1 MVWIFRV
8 LLSTLFLLSVVLSIP
23 IAFDIGGRDAGL
35 AYSLCLFL
43 YYSAYSTIKI
53 AVRLATPSDHA
64 GGHRLRWTVAAVL
77 RLSQWV
83 VIPMLL
89 VWSLSRF
96 SIDASSSDWVARTVA
111 HVTGGESSGGGLGSG
126 GSGAGGFASKIASA
140 AGSASTSDGFGISN
154 FFGLISRGASS
165 VSSIGSASAA
175 SSSAARS
182 TAGSASSTLL
192 SSRPAS
198 TSWAEWLFGRGG
210 VVESAALG
218 GWDKT
223 LRYSSPIFQLL
234 EGFCT
239 LLVIQA
245 AGQITRWLVNRGR
258 SESWLIILVVFSGS
272 VIASAVYFLSRIA
285 RFPQIDNIDA
295 ILIGVTITSAVFLSA
310 YGIGSGRGSPVESS
324 LLFAYI
330 VLCVYQIF
338 TDYQPSS
345 PEAAERR
352 RLQQQ
357 QAAALEPEFPPLPPI
372 IMASYSTL
380 VHLLSSL
387 PTAVSSALAFLHAA
401 FQTITPSVIISLTY
415 RIIVFYCATRI
426 IPAVRESG
434 ARALLQ
440 EPTLED
446 SDAASKLLGFLS
458 WYSASILIAI
468 YTSLLLQHFTIASNT
483 AGLDAGWSLLRTG
496 EITGGTTTRWV
507 NVVGVMVLYAFEMY
521 LGNDEMD
528 GGVTNHWKME

>member
-1 MVWIFRV
+1 MPWIFRV

-35 AYSLCLFL
+35 AYSLSLFL

-53 AVRLATPSDHA
+53 AVRLAAPSDR
-64 GGHRLRWTVAAVL
+64 GGAQRLRWTVAAVL
-77 RLSQWV
+77 RLSQWII
-83 VIPMLL
+83 IPMLL

-96 SIDASSSDWVARTVA
+96 SIDASSTDWVARTVA
-111 HVTGGESSGGGLGSG
+111 HVTGGESSGGGVGN
-126 GSGAGGFASKIASA
+126 KIASA
-140 AGSASTSDGFGISN
+140 ASSSTTGGFGISN

-165 VSSIGSASAA
+165 A
-175 SSSAARS
+175 SSSTASAS
-182 TAGSASSTLL
+182 TGSSAGSASSALF

-198 TSWAEWLFGRGG
+198 TSWSDWFFGRGG

-218 GWDKT
+218 GWDKS
-223 LRYSSPIFQLL
+223 LRYSSPIFQVL

-245 AGQITRWLVNRGR
+245 AGQISRWLVNRGR

-272 VIASAVYFLSRIA
+272 VIASAIYFLSRIA

-324 LLFAYI
+324 LLFAYV

-468 YTSLLLQHFTIASNT
+468 YTSLLLQHFTVASNT
-483 AGLDAGWSLLRTG
+483 VGHDAGWSLLRAG
-496 EITGGTTTRWV
+496 EITGGTTMRWV

-521 LGNDEMD
+521 LGNDDMD

>member
-1 MVWIFRV
+1 MLWIFRV
-8 LLSTLFLLSVVLSIP
+8 LLSTIFLLSVVLSIP
-23 IAFDIGGRDAGL
+23 IAFDVGGRDAGL
-35 AYSLCLFL
+35 AYSLALFL
-43 YYSAYSTIKI
+43 YYSAYSSIKI
-53 AVRLATPSDHA
+53 AVRLVAPSDRA
-64 GGHRLRWTVAAVL
+64 SAQRLRWTVAATL

-83 VIPMLL
+83 VIPSLL
-89 VWSLSRF
+89 IWSLSRF
-96 SIDASSSDWVARTVA
+96 SIDASSTDWVARTVA
-111 HVTGGESSGGGLGSG
+111 HVTGGESGASKVVSSVIGASTAGGVGGGG
-126 GSGAGGFASKIASA
+126 GGG
-140 AGSASTSDGFGISN
+140 GFGISN

-165 VSSIGSASAA
+165 SSSSVSSKIRASASASAA
-175 SSSAARS
+175 SA
-182 TAGSASSTLL
+182 SASSSVFT
-192 SSRPAS
+192 SRPAS
-198 TSWAEWLFGRGG
+198 TSWSDWIFGRGG
-210 VVESAALG
+210 IVESAALG
-218 GWDKT
+218 GWDKS
-223 LRYSSPIFQLL
+223 LQYSSPIFQVL

-258 SESWLIILVVFSGS
+258 SDSWLIILVVFSGS

-295 ILIGVTITSAVFLSA
+295 ILIGVTITSVVFLSA
-310 YGIGSGRGSPVESS
+310 YGIGSGRGNPVESS
-324 LLFAYI
+324 LLFAYV

-352 RLQQQ
+352 RQQQQ

-380 VHLLSSL
+380 VHLLSTL
-387 PTAVSSALAFLHAA
+387 PTAVSSALHFLHAA

-468 YTSLLLQHFTIASNT
+468 YTSLLLQHFTVASNA
-483 AGLDAGWSLLRTG
+483 AGHDAGWSLLRAG
-496 EITGGTTTRWV
+496 EIAGGTTTRWV
-507 NVVGVMVLYAFEMY
+507 NVVGVMVLYAVEMY
-521 LGNDEMD
+521 LGSDDMD
-528 GGVTNHWKME
+528 GGLTNHWKME